1 MGSWERVTQE
11 VGGKD
16 GDRRSVTWGL
26 EGPGALPF
34 LYRAREG
41 CVVEGK
47 PPGVRR

>member
-26 EGPGALPF
+26 EGPEALPF
-34 LYRAREG
+34 FYRAREG
-41 CVVEGK
+41 RVAEGK